1 VQPLV
6 ALRDVGV
13 SRGGVTILRSVDFE
27 VHAGEMVGVA
37 GPNGSGKTTLLRLV
51 ATLIRPDHGTGSV
64 LGAPLGSSSVYSIRP
79 KIGLIGHEPALISE
93 LSLRENLD
101 HVARLADLDTSR
113 IGPVLAAVGLEAA
126 ADRPVRA
133 ASRGMQRRV
142 EIALALI
149 RRPSILLLDE
159 AAAGLDRDAL
169 GLVDAVVTRVLDDDG
184 AVVTVSHDPSQLT
197 ECDRT
202 VNISAGVVAE

>member
-1 VQPLV
+1 MQPLV

-13 SRGGVTILRSVDFE
+13 SRGGVTILRSVDFD
-27 VHAGEMVGVA
+27 VSAGEMVGVA

-51 ATLIRPDHGTGSV
+51 ATLIRPDSGTGSV
-64 LGAPLGSSSVYSIRP
+64 LGAPLGSPSVYSVRAR
-79 KIGLIGHEPALISE
+79 IGLISHEPALIPE

-101 HVARLADLDTSR
+101 HVARLVGLDTSR
-113 IGPVLAAVGLEAA
+113 IALVLSAVGLEAA

-133 ASRGMQRRV
+133 SSRGMQRRA

-149 RRPSILLLDE
+149 RRPAILLLDE

-169 GLVDAVVTRVLDDDG
+169 GLVDALVTRVRGDGG
-184 AVVTVSHDPSQLT
+184 AVISVSHDPAHLT
-197 ECDRT
+197 GCDRT
-202 VNISAGVVAE
+202 VRISGGRVTG

>member
-1 VQPLV
+1 VQPLA
-6 ALRDVGV
+6 ALHDVGV
-13 SRGGVTILRSVDFE
+13 SRSGVTILRSVDFE
-27 VHAGEMVGVA
+27 IGPGEMIGVA

-51 ATLIRPDHGTGSV
+51 ATLIRPNSGTGSV
-64 LGAPLGSSSVYSIRP
+64 LGIPLGSPSVYSVRAR
-79 KIGLIGHEPALISE
+79 IGLISHEPALIPE

-101 HVARLADLDTSR
+101 HVARLADLDTTR
-113 IGPVLAAVGLEAA
+113 IARVLAAVGLEAA

-133 ASRGMQRRV
+133 SSRGMQRRV

-149 RRPSILLLDE
+149 RRPALLLLDE

-169 GLVDAVVTRVLDDDG
+169 GLVDSLVARVRGDGG
-184 AVVTVSHDPSQLT
+184 AVISVSHDPAHLT

-202 VNISAGVVAE
+202 VRISGGQVTG